1 MGNVPFAL
9 NSTGALYEGSR
20 AAGSLHDPMQ
30 TISCSPGYPDSDRA
44 PPYRDAN
51 AGAVLMRWMRSLLTW
66 GKVPWDCTFAS
77 RFDCPAPLAAARDLT
92 GLRFFRQGYCSLP
105 KKLRFYKH
113 LLTQLDLLDTTGK
126 SKVRTRIIL
135 DIESGQRLD
144 NFLIRELKGIPKSRI
159 YRIIRDGQVRINGG
173 RSRAATRL
181 GSGDR
186 VRIPPLRL
194 ADPDRAEATSTD
206 RWFIPEILH
215 EDKDLLIIDKPSG
228 IAVHGGTGQKTSVIE
243 QLRISSPAY
252 LELIHRLDKET
263 SGILML
269 AKTRE
274 SLLAMHSQ
282 LQASSSPQRI
292 KKVYQALLCGRWRG
306 KSRTINQPLETVR
319 PKIGGKRS
327 RVSETGRFAQST
339 FSPIELFRNFS
350 LLEIALTTGRLH
362 QIRAHASAEGMP
374 VAGDKIYGEKEQ
386 NKALRRIGL
395 TRQFLHASQVSFL
408 HPTTRKAIS
417 VRSPLPASL
426 RSILAQLRE
435 EV

>member
-1 MGNVPFAL
+1 
-9 NSTGALYEGSR
+9 
-20 AAGSLHDPMQ
+20 
-30 TISCSPGYPDSDRA
+30 
-44 PPYRDAN
+44 
-51 AGAVLMRWMRSLLTW
+51 MRWMRSLLTW
-66 GKVPWDCTFAS
+66 GKVPWDYTFES
-77 RFDCPAPLAAARDLT
+77 RFDCPAPLAAAQDLT
-92 GLRFFRQGYCSLP
+92 GLRFFRQGRSSLP
-105 KKLRFYKH
+105 KKIRFYKH

-135 DIESGQRLD
+135 ENESGQRLD
-144 NFLIRELKGIPKSRI
+144 NFLIRELKGVPKSRI

-194 ADPDRAEATSTD
+194 ADLDRAETTSSD
-206 RWFIPEILH
+206 RWLTPKILH

-228 IAVHGGTGQKTSVIE
+228 IAVHGGTGQKTSVIQ
-243 QLRISSPAY
+243 QLRITSPDY
-252 LELIHRLDKET
+252 LELIHGLDKET

-269 AKTRE
+269 AKTRQA
-274 SLLAMHSQ
+274 LLAMHSQ
-282 LQASSSPQRI
+282 LQASSSRQRM

-306 KSRTINQPLETVR
+306 KSRTINRPLETVR
-319 PKIGGKRS
+319 PKPGEKRS

-339 FSPIELFRNFS
+339 FSPIEHFRGFS

-395 TRQFLHASQVSFL
+395 NRQFLHASEVSFV
-408 HPTTRKAIS
+408 HPTSKKAIS
-417 VRSPLPASL
+417 VQSPLPPSL
-426 RSILAQLRE
+426 LSVLTRLRE

>member
-1 MGNVPFAL
+1 
-9 NSTGALYEGSR
+9 
-20 AAGSLHDPMQ
+20 
-30 TISCSPGYPDSDRA
+30 
-44 PPYRDAN
+44 
-51 AGAVLMRWMRSLLTW
+51 MRWMRSLLTW
-66 GKVPWDCTFAS
+66 GKVPWDCTFES
-77 RFDCPAPLAAARDLT
+77 RFDCPAPLAAAHDLT
-92 GLRFFRQGYCSLP
+92 GLRFFRQGRCSLP
-105 KKLRFYKH
+105 KKIRFYKH

-135 DIESGQRLD
+135 ENESGQRLD
-144 NFLIRELKGIPKSRI
+144 NFLIRELKGVPKSRI

-194 ADPDRAEATSTD
+194 ADLDRAETTSSD
-206 RWFIPEILH
+206 RWLTPKILH

-228 IAVHGGTGQKTSVIE
+228 IAVHGGTGQKTSVIQ
-243 QLRISSPAY
+243 QLRITSPDY

-269 AKTRE
+269 AKTRQA
-274 SLLAMHSQ
+274 LLAMHSQ
-282 LQASSSPQRI
+282 LQASSSRQRM

-306 KSRTINQPLETVR
+306 KSRTINRPLETVR
-319 PKIGGKRS
+319 PKPGEKRS

-339 FSPIELFRNFS
+339 FSPIELFRGFS

-395 TRQFLHASQVSFL
+395 NRQFLHASEVSFV
-408 HPTTRKAIS
+408 HPTSKKAIS
-417 VRSPLPASL
+417 VQSPLPPSL
-426 RSILAQLRE
+426 LSVLTRLRE

>member
-1 MGNVPFAL
+1 M
-9 NSTGALYEGSR
+9 
-20 AAGSLHDPMQ
+20 
-30 TISCSPGYPDSDRA
+30 
-44 PPYRDAN
+44 
-51 AGAVLMRWMRSLLTW
+51 
-66 GKVPWDCTFAS
+66 
-77 RFDCPAPLAAARDLT
+77 
-92 GLRFFRQGYCSLP
+92 
-105 KKLRFYKH
+105 
-113 LLTQLDLLDTTGK
+113 TQLDLLDTTGK

-135 DIESGQRLD
+135 ESESGQRLD
-144 NFLIRELKGIPKSRI
+144 NFLIRELKGVPKSRI

-194 ADPDRAEATSTD
+194 TNLDRAEITSSD
-206 RWFIPEILH
+206 RWLIPKILH

-228 IAVHGGTGQKTSVIE
+228 VAVHGGTGQKTSVIQ
-243 QLRISSPAY
+243 QLRITSPDY

-274 SLLAMHSQ
+274 ALLAMHSQ
-282 LQASSSPQRI
+282 LQASSSRQRM

-306 KSRTINQPLETVR
+306 KSRTINRPLETVR
-319 PKIGGKRS
+319 PKLGEKRS

-395 TRQFLHASQVSFL
+395 TRQFLHASEVSFV
-408 HPTTRKAIS
+408 HPTSKKVIS
-417 VRSPLPASL
+417 VQSPLPPSL
-426 RSILAQLRE
+426 LSVLTRLRK

>member
-1 MGNVPFAL
+1 M
-9 NSTGALYEGSR
+9 
-20 AAGSLHDPMQ
+20 
-30 TISCSPGYPDSDRA
+30 
-44 PPYRDAN
+44 
-51 AGAVLMRWMRSLLTW
+51 
-66 GKVPWDCTFAS
+66 
-77 RFDCPAPLAAARDLT
+77 
-92 GLRFFRQGYCSLP
+92 
-105 KKLRFYKH
+105 
-113 LLTQLDLLDTTGK
+113 TQLDLLDTTGK

-135 DIESGQRLD
+135 ENESGQRLD
-144 NFLIRELKGIPKSRI
+144 NFLIRELKGVPKSRI

-194 ADPDRAEATSTD
+194 ADLDRAETTSSD
-206 RWFIPEILH
+206 RWLTPKILH

-228 IAVHGGTGQKTSVIE
+228 IAVHGGTGQKTSVIQ
-243 QLRISSPAY
+243 QLRITSPDY

-269 AKTRE
+269 AKTRQA
-274 SLLAMHSQ
+274 LLAMHSQ
-282 LQASSSPQRI
+282 LQASSSRQRM

-306 KSRTINQPLETVR
+306 KSRTINRPLETVR
-319 PKIGGKRS
+319 PKPGEKRS

-339 FSPIELFRNFS
+339 FSPIELFKGFS
-350 LLEIALTTGRLH
+350 LLEIALNTGRLH

-395 TRQFLHASQVSFL
+395 TRQFLHASEVSFV
-408 HPTTRKAIS
+408 HPTSKKAIS
-417 VRSPLPASL
+417 VQSPLPPSL
-426 RSILAQLRE
+426 LSVLTRLRE

>member
-1 MGNVPFAL
+1 
-9 NSTGALYEGSR
+9 
-20 AAGSLHDPMQ
+20 
-30 TISCSPGYPDSDRA
+30 
-44 PPYRDAN
+44 
-51 AGAVLMRWMRSLLTW
+51 MRWMRSLLTW
-66 GKVPWDCTFAS
+66 GKVPWDCTFES
-77 RFDCPAPLAAARDLT
+77 RFDCPAPLAAAHDLT
-92 GLRFFRQGYCSLP
+92 GLRFFRQGGCSLP
-105 KKLRFYKH
+105 KKIRFYKH

-135 DIESGQRLD
+135 ENESGQRLD
-144 NFLIRELKGIPKSRI
+144 NFLIRELKGVSKSRI

-194 ADPDRAEATSTD
+194 ADLDRAETTSSD
-206 RWFIPEILH
+206 RWLTPKILH

-228 IAVHGGTGQKTSVIE
+228 IAVHGGTGQKTSVIQ
-243 QLRISSPAY
+243 QLRITSPDY

-263 SGILML
+263 SGILMI
-269 AKTRE
+269 AKTRQA
-274 SLLAMHSQ
+274 LLAMHSQ
-282 LQASSSPQRI
+282 LQASSSRQRM

-306 KSRTINQPLETVR
+306 KSRTINRPLETVR
-319 PKIGGKRS
+319 PKPGEKRS

-339 FSPIELFRNFS
+339 FSPIEHFRGFS

-395 TRQFLHASQVSFL
+395 NRQFLHASEVSFV
-408 HPTTRKAIS
+408 HPSSKKAIS
-417 VRSPLPASL
+417 VQSPLPPSL
-426 RSILAQLRE
+426 LSVLTRLRG

>member
-1 MGNVPFAL
+1 
-9 NSTGALYEGSR
+9 
-20 AAGSLHDPMQ
+20 
-30 TISCSPGYPDSDRA
+30 
-44 PPYRDAN
+44 
-51 AGAVLMRWMRSLLTW
+51 MRWMRSLLTW
-66 GKVPWDCTFAS
+66 GKVPWDCTFES
-77 RFDCPAPLAAARDLT
+77 RFDCPAPLAAAHDLT
-92 GLRFFRQGYCSLP
+92 GLRFFRQGRCSLP
-105 KKLRFYKH
+105 KKIRFYKH

-135 DIESGQRLD
+135 ENESGQRLD
-144 NFLIRELKGIPKSRI
+144 NFLIRELKGVPKSRI

-194 ADPDRAEATSTD
+194 ADLDRAETTSSD
-206 RWFIPEILH
+206 RWLTPKILH

-228 IAVHGGTGQKTSVIE
+228 IAVHGGTGQKTSIIQ
-243 QLRISSPAY
+243 QLRITSPDY

-269 AKTRE
+269 AKNRQA
-274 SLLAMHSQ
+274 LLAMHSQ
-282 LQASSSPQRI
+282 LQASSSRQRM

-306 KSRTINQPLETVR
+306 NSRTISRPLETVR
-319 PKIGGKRS
+319 PKPGEKRS

-339 FSPIELFRNFS
+339 FSPIELFRSFS

-386 NKALRRIGL
+386 NKALRQIGL
-395 TRQFLHASQVSFL
+395 NRQFLHASEVTFV
-408 HPTTRKAIS
+408 HPTSRKAIS
-417 VRSPLPASL
+417 VQSPLPPSL
-426 RSILAQLRE
+426 LSVLTRLRE